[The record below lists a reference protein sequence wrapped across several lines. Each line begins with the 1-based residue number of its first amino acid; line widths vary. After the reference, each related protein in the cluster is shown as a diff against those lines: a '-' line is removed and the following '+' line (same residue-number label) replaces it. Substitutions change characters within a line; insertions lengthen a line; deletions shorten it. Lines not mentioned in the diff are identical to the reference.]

1 MSFSPRS
8 SLRTENREGRAA
20 SDSCSEKSFGTMASP
35 ESIQLKTST
44 TDRRFKIAGMNA
56 RMVEAK
62 TKVLQKMKQKQGQD
76 SQGGESDDANRNTPE
91 VPLSGRS
98 AASSMAMSTLPL
110 SQRGPAAISLEDVHS
125 KVQSRQLE
133 EMMEEMMTLSN
144 QLGDQKKQ
152 IDLLGSTTASIAS
165 QKSLED
171 FMARMEE
178 QHKEHVEEML
188 HLQES
193 FPTESECQGLRVEL
207 NASKSRQQSLE
218 QQQVLLERSWAEEK
232 AALEK
237 ELSRLRSR
245 ETTLMQQ
252 LKQAIAETPPPKI
265 EESLPPTPPRKPRI
279 LLGIAALAGLF
290 LAGVVA
296 GLGRHRSTPE
306 PHHKG
311 IGFLGVDMMRGK
323 ICGKV
328 KHQLLQLGKF
338 GTLYPCSPG
347 DLCLA

>member
-1 MSFSPRS
+1 MSFSPQS
-8 SLRTENREGRAA
+8 SRRTENRDGRAA

-35 ESIQLKTST
+35 ETIQFKTST
-44 TDRRFKIAGMNA
+44 TATDRRFKIAGMNA

-62 TKVLQKMKQKQGQD
+62 TKVLQKMKQRQD
-76 SQGGESDDANRNTPE
+76 SQGGESDDANRLTPE

-98 AASSMAMSTLPL
+98 AASSMAMSTLPA
-110 SQRGPAAISLEDVHS
+110 SQRGPSTATITLEDVHS

-152 IDLLGSTTASIAS
+152 IDLLSSTTASIAS

-188 HLQES
+188 HLQKS
-193 FPTESECQGLRVEL
+193 FPTESECQGLRIEL

-218 QQQVLLERSWAEEK
+218 EQQVLLERSWAEEK

-237 ELSRLRSR
+237 ELARLRSR

-252 LKQAIAETPPPKI
+252 LKQAIAESPPPKI

-296 GLGRHRSTPE
+296 GFGRHRSTPE

-311 IGFLGVDMMRGK
+311 IGFLGVDLMRGAK
-323 ICGKV
+323 N
-328 KHQLLQLGKF
+328 
-338 GTLYPCSPG
+338 
-347 DLCLA
+347 